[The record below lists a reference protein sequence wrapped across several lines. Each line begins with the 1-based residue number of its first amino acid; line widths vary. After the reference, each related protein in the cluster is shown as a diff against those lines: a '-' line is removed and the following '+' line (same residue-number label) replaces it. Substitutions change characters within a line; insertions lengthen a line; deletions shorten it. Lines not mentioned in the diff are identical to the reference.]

1 MRKLSLIFALIA
13 ILAAS
18 CTGSKK
24 QENATIAKEVALNDS
39 ISQEVEK
46 INDEIKESINKADS
60 LVNNL

>member
-1 MRKLSLIFALIA
+1 MRKITFILAVTAL
-13 ILAAS
+13 LAAS

-24 QENATIAKEVALNDS
+24 QEDAAIAKEVTMNDS

-46 INDEIKESINKADS
+46 ANAEIQESINKADS